1 MQPADI
7 RNLLPA
13 PQDYA
18 YFQTGGFSPKP
29 QPVIDEV
36 IHWLQVGARGFAL
49 AEVYEP
55 LSQQLEATRREVAA
69 ALNADPDEIMLN
81 ENTTVG
87 INVVATGFAWQPGD
101 IVILSDHEHPGNRI
115 PWYNLVRQAGIQ
127 LRFLSM
133 TNDEA
138 ALLAELDALLAEQPR
153 LIAIS
158 HVSRRSG
165 LRLPAKAI
173 VRRAHEHGVPV
184 LLDGAQAFGAV
195 PVDVRDLDCDFYTCS
210 GHKYIMGPQAT
221 GAFYI
226 RRDWLER
233 LNASWVGSHSQKEM
247 DMQGKLVLLDSARRF
262 EFGTRNLADQAGFG
276 RALRLWRE
284 VGWAEV
290 FAQIAAY
297 TDALKQ
303 ALLTIPGLVL
313 ETPLPYEQSS
323 GTVVFHIPG
332 LAAGAIA
339 QTLLE
344 IDRVLVSTLE
354 FNPRSIRI
362 SAHVF
367 NDEADAARLIAGI
380 RRIAEGQKEAL

>member
-1 MQPADI
+1 MQLADI
-7 RNLLPA
+7 RNLLQSPD
-13 PQDYA
+13 DYA

-36 IHWLQVGARGFAL
+36 VRWMQFQARGPAL
-49 AEVYEP
+49 MEVFEPVSKMLEDVRAE
-55 LSQQLEATRREVAA
+55 AA
-69 ALNADPDEIMLN
+69 ASINATPDEIMLN
-81 ENTTVG
+81 ENTTIG
-87 INVVATGFAWQPGD
+87 INVVATGFDWQPGD

-115 PWYNLVRQAGIQ
+115 PWYNLVQQRGIQ

-138 ALLAELDALLAEQPR
+138 ELLGELDTFLAENPR

-173 VRRAHEHGVPV
+173 VQRAHEHGVPV

-195 PVDVRDLDCDFYTCS
+195 PVDVRDLDCDFYTFS

-221 GAFYI
+221 GGFYV
-226 RRDWLER
+226 RKDR
-233 LNASWVGSHSQKEM
+233 LVALVPSWVGSHSQKEM
-247 DMQGKLVLLDSARRF
+247 DMHGKLTLLDSARRF

-276 RALRLWRE
+276 YALRMWRE
-284 VGWAEV
+284 IGWANV
-290 FAQIAAY
+290 FDWLEAY
-297 TDALKQ
+297 TDQIKQ

-313 ETPLPYEQSS
+313 ETPLAYAQSS

-332 LAAGAIA
+332 LAASDISRI
-339 QTLLE
+339 LLE
-344 IDRVLVSTLE
+344 EDRVLVSTLE
-354 FNPRSIRI
+354 FNPQSIRI
-362 SAHVF
+362 STHVF
-367 NDEADAARLIAGI
+367 NNEADCDRLINGI
-380 RRIAEGQKEAL
+380 RRIAERQKEVL